1 MLDLEEAIAE
11 LFAEAQHRERLI
23 DREDLEQMSAR
34 LKAPNAP
41 PIASWAWRPP
51 APSAAR
57 IHRPALPFTPL
68 STRVVVALRAR
79 DWPWC
84 PRYRA
89 RLAKNERRRRID
101 AELRARRPLFLV
113 VPAFPTPPRNV
124 PAASSPLSWAF
135 INREA
140 NRICSPYP
148 LKVKACPPKPP
159 TPSRG

>member
-68 STRVVVALRAR
+68 STQKGQR
-79 DWPWC
+79 DGSIVSTPG
-84 PRYRA
+84 
-89 RLAKNERRRRID
+89 RLMFPGATPGGRKGSGMDRSS
-101 AELRARRPLFLV
+101 RPLLY
-113 VPAFPTPPRNV
+113 VPIQ
-124 PAASSPLSWAF
+124 WQ
-135 INREA
+135 
-140 NRICSPYP
+140 
-148 LKVKACPPKPP
+148 K
-159 TPSRG
+159 G